1 MKSFKKLLALFA
13 IISFIIF
20 ISASFVPAA
29 QTQQSSSN
37 PLEKAFKTELAKLLN
52 PDLPIS
58 CDITTTSNGQKSI
71 GFGVNI
77 LVNNTSSYKISAD
90 RKNKRFFIQTKKTNS
105 TSTAYVNG
113 QKVYI
118 LDAKDN
124 KYMETSI
131 PASLWLPMNM
141 LDIPLSQNLN
151 KFNQTVLNYLS
162 SQTSSVVKGA
172 YKAKTLVS
180 GKNVDC
186 YVLTT
191 TLPGKVI
198 EPAAKDLLFSST
210 KTILSQLSSM
220 IDLYLKTLTDEEKQ
234 ALKSLNV
241 DPTSISGAQI
251 AKQIENTISSSVNLL
266 KLDDY
271 KLSFYLDQ
279 KTNKIV
285 KIIIKNMPTNNS
297 GVSSRI
303 EISNILT
310 GNDVKFPQINESMI
324 KQQNV
329 QPDLVSILKLLE
341 DFVTKIQQLK

>member
-1 MKSFKKLLALFA
+1 MKSFKKLLALVA
-13 IISFIIF
+13 VISFILF

-58 CDITTTSNGQKSI
+58 CDITTTSNGQKPI

-90 RKNKRFFIQTKKTNS
+90 RKNKRFFIQAKKGSS
-105 TSTAYVNG
+105 TSTTYVNG
-113 QKVYI
+113 QKIYI
-118 LDAKDN
+118 LDTKDN
-124 KYMETSI
+124 KYVETSI
-131 PASLWLPMNM
+131 PVSLWLSINM
-141 LDIPLSQNLN
+141 LDTPLSQNLN

-162 SQTSSVVKGA
+162 SQASSIAKGA
-172 YKAKTLVS
+172 YKAKTLIS

-191 TLPGKVI
+191 TLPGKI
-198 EPAAKDLLFSST
+198 LEPAAKDLLLSNT
-210 KTILSQLSSM
+210 KAILSQLSPM

-241 DPTSISGAQI
+241 DSALISAVQI
-251 AKQIENTISSSVNLL
+251 TKQIENTISSSVKLL

-271 KLSFYLDQ
+271 KVSFYLDQ
-279 KTNKIV
+279 KTNRIV
-285 KIIIKNMPTNNS
+285 KIIIKNMPINNN

-303 EISNILT
+303 EISNITT
-310 GNDVKFPQINESMI
+310 GNDVKFLQINKSMI

-329 QPDLVSILKLLE
+329 QPDLPSILKLL
-341 DFVTKIQQLK
+341 DGFVTKIQQLK

>member
-1 MKSFKKLLALFA
+1 MKSFKKLFALLT
-13 IISFIIF
+13 IMSFILF
-20 ISASFVPAA
+20 ISAPFVPAA

-37 PLEKAFKTELAKLLN
+37 PLEKAFKTELTKLLN

-58 CDITTTSNGQKSI
+58 CDIITTSNGQKSI
-71 GFGVNI
+71 GFGVNV
-77 LVNNTSSYKISAD
+77 LVNNTSSHKISAD
-90 RKNKRFFIQTKKTNS
+90 RKNKKFFVQAKKGNS
-105 TSTAYVNG
+105 TSTTYVNG

-118 LDAKDN
+118 LDTKDN
-124 KYMETSI
+124 KYIETSF
-131 PASLWLPMNM
+131 PASLWLSINM
-141 LDIPLSQNLN
+141 LDTPLSQNLN

-162 SQTSSVVKGA
+162 SQTPSIVKGA
-172 YKAKTLVS
+172 YRTKTLAF

-198 EPAAKDLLFSST
+198 EPAAKDLLLSST
-210 KTILSQLSSM
+210 RTILSQFSPM

-241 DPTSISGAQI
+241 DPASISGAQI
-251 AKQIENTISSSVNLL
+251 TKQIESAITSSVNLL

-271 KLSFYLDQ
+271 KVSFYLDQ

-285 KIIIKNMPTNNS
+285 KIIIKNMPANNS

-303 EISNILT
+303 EITNITT
-310 GNDVKFPQINESMI
+310 GNDVKFLQINESMI
-324 KQQNV
+324 KRQNV
-329 QPDLVSILKLLE
+329 QPDLSSILKLLE
-341 DFVTKIQQLK
+341 GFATKIQQLK

>member
-1 MKSFKKLLALFA
+1 MKSFKKLFALFT
-13 IISFIIF
+13 IISFILF
-20 ISASFVPAA
+20 ISAPFVPAA

-58 CDITTTSNGQKSI
+58 CDITTISNGQKSI
-71 GFGVNI
+71 CFGVNV

-90 RKNKRFFIQTKKTNS
+90 RKNKKFFVQAKKGNS
-105 TSTAYVNG
+105 TSTIYVNG

-118 LDAKDN
+118 LDTKDN
-124 KYMETSI
+124 KYIETSI
-131 PASLWLPMNM
+131 PASLWLSINM

-162 SQTSSVVKGA
+162 SQTPSIVKGA
-172 YKAKTLVS
+172 YRTKTLAF

-198 EPAAKDLLFSST
+198 EPAAKDLLLSST
-210 KTILSQLSSM
+210 RTILSQFSPM

-241 DPTSISGAQI
+241 DPASISGAQI
-251 AKQIENTISSSVNLL
+251 TKQIENTISSSVNLL

-271 KLSFYLDQ
+271 KVSFYLDQ

-285 KIIIKNMPTNNS
+285 KIIIKNMPANNS

-303 EISNILT
+303 EITNIIT
-310 GNDVKFPQINESMI
+310 GNDVKFLQINESMI
-324 KQQNV
+324 KRQNV
-329 QPDLVSILKLLE
+329 QPDLSSILKLLE
-341 DFVTKIQQLK
+341 GFATKIQQLK